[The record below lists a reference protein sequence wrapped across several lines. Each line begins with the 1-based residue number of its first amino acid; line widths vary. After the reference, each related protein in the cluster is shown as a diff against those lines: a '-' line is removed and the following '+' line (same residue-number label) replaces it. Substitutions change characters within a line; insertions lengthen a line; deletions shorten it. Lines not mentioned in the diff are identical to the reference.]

1 MSEAEIRSLIEDTD
15 RKTRDDMTAA
25 LTAAVLTATHEIA
38 MIRSDGQKQLDALRR
53 DLDELRDR
61 FDMVSGS
68 NGGRVRPR

>member
-1 MSEAEIRSLIEDTD
+1 MSEAKIRALIEETD
-15 RKTRDDMTAA
+15 KRTRDDFHSA
-25 LTAAVLTATHEIA
+25 LTAAVMTATHEIA
-38 MIRSDGQKQLDALRR
+38 QIRADGQKQLDALRR

>member
-1 MSEAEIRSLIEDTD
+1 MSEAKIRALIEETD
-15 RKTRDDMTAA
+15 KRTRDDFHSA
-25 LTAAVLTATHEIA
+25 LTAAVMTATHEIA
-38 MIRSDGQKQLDALRR
+38 QIRSDGQKQLDALRR